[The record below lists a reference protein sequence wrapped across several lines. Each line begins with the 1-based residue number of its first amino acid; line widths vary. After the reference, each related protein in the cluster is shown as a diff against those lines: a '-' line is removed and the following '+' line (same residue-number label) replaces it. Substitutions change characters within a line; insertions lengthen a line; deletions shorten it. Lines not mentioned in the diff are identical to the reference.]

1 MSVHAFYFCDN
12 SIFSSLLVF
21 CEDLHVSTHRRQLVT
36 TTADFSTACLSY
48 DFLPK
53 LCLKFTP
60 SPILLFIYYAKKK
73 KRISHSKSTT
83 NARRK
88 KFFSAHEIKNFR
100 QPTIKTV
107 NNNTTTKKKIHA
119 QSNSTLQ
126 QQQQLLLLLLLLL
139 PYFFHFFFFFFKRGH
154 THTHIH

>member
-21 CEDLHVSTHRRQLVT
+21 CEDLHASTHRRQLVT

-53 LCLKFTP
+53 LRLKFTP

-88 KFFSAHEIKNFR
+88 KFFLSARNQKFQTANNQIQLYNNNNNYCYYYYYYHTSSTSSSSSSLNVDTHTYTYIRRKKK
-100 QPTIKTV
+100 QPT
-107 NNNTTTKKKIHA
+107 
-119 QSNSTLQ
+119 
-126 QQQQLLLLLLLLL
+126 
-139 PYFFHFFFFFFKRGH
+139 F
-154 THTHIH
+154 